1 MLFPDVSGAEPSA
14 PAGLI
19 TMVAL
24 RTRSATH
31 DRLTGPRPQVDNFV
45 KKLTQISAI
54 RTCDIYPIACLAAA
68 MARF

>member
-1 MLFPDVSGAEPSA
+1 
-14 PAGLI
+14 
-19 TMVAL
+19 MVAL